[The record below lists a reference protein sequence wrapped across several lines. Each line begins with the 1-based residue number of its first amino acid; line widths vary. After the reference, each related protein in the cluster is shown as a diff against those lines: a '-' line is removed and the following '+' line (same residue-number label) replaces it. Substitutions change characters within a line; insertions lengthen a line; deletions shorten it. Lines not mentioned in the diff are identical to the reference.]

1 MSKIKLWMVVLL
13 LLFWVTNETTSN
25 HLDSLSKEF
34 LFFSHVE
41 RKPIK
46 IDTFGFQESYKVELI
61 IDKLEKENVP
71 NSKNTMSLYINSLYY
86 KSIICLDHEQNN
98 FYTLKNRIMKHIS
111 TFNYKNSDSFSE
123 LSDKNHFCQERLEYI
138 DKNLNLQEK
147 NSLLDQNYFYNLV
160 NNFENL
166 KNNQINPP
174 LIQNLTDISFSEIHQ
189 EIINKVN
196 KKFHWN
202 DSWSYE
208 LFFIYDSTKNLFSL
222 SKVFIYFI
230 PAKFVIVKL
239 HLQPEDYEEVQMLQ
253 KDSNELVT
261 YSKAS
266 RKFSL
271 QSLKI
276 DEYLF
281 TFYNKIFTNK
291 STSVYHN
298 TMEINLSY
306 RYIKNLYSKYKLS
319 KEEKLCYL
327 IHEVLT
333 EDVYIEKNEFKSFI
347 SSYFEKANIEYELYA
362 SRFIEQELS
371 SDLSQQSYFSFYF
384 CANSHQMLEINYIL
398 KFPIHFRYQPSV
410 KKESL
415 LTHQTVV
422 MPHPFIT
429 IYKQTKDDYNTI
441 FYDKLL
447 YSNPQKFEEEI
458 DKKLN
463 TIVNE
468 VYILKE
474 NYAQLKNQIP
484 AGQMKYF
491 WPIAAVTSVASLV
504 GFLIIFGGVITYIFE
519 NNQSKYQDKK
529 AI

>member
-1 MSKIKLWMVVLL
+1 MSKIKLLIVLL
-13 LLFWVTNETTSN
+13 LSFCYTNEKTSN
-25 HLDSLSKEF
+25 YLETLPRQL
-34 LFFSHVE
+34 LFFSTIE
-41 RKPIK
+41 KEKIN
-46 IDTFGFQESYKVELI
+46 IDTFGFKENYKVELI
-61 IDKLEKENVP
+61 VNKFEKENIP

-98 FYTLKNRIMKHIS
+98 FYTLKNKIMKHIS

-138 DKNLNLQEK
+138 DKNLNLHEK
-147 NSLLDQNYFYNLV
+147 NSLLDNNYFYNLV
-160 NNFENL
+160 NNFESL
-166 KNNQINPP
+166 KHNQINPP
-174 LIQNLTDISFSEIHQ
+174 LIQNLTDISFAEIHQ

-196 KKFHWN
+196 KTFNWN

-208 LFFIYDSTKNLFSL
+208 LFFIYDSSKNLFSL

-230 PAKFVIVKL
+230 PIKFVVVKL
-239 HLQPEDYEEVQMLQ
+239 HLRPDNYDEIQMLQ
-253 KDSNELVT
+253 KETNELIT
-261 YSKAS
+261 YTKSS
-266 RKFSL
+266 RKFSI
-271 QSLKI
+271 QSFKI
-276 DEYLF
+276 DEYF
-281 TFYNKIFTNK
+281 FNFFSKIFTNK

-298 TMEINLSY
+298 TMEIALSIRFIRSQY
-306 RYIKNLYSKYKLS
+306 EKYKIPQT
-319 KEEKLCYL
+319 EKLCYL
-327 IHEVLT
+327 IHEILT
-333 EDVYIEKNEFKSFI
+333 EDVYIEKNEFKSFV
-347 SSYFEKANIEYELYA
+347 STYFENANIEFELYA

-384 CANSHQMLEINYIL
+384 CADYNQMMKINYLI
-398 KFPIHFRYQPSV
+398 KFPIHFRYQPSL

-447 YSNPQKFEEEI
+447 YANNGKFEDEI
-458 DKKLN
+458 DLKLN

-468 VYILKE
+468 VYMLKN
-474 NYAQLKNQIP
+474 NYIQLQNQIP

-491 WPIAAVTSVASLV
+491 WPIAAVTSITSMV

-519 NNQSKYQDKK
+519 KNNSLYKDKK
-529 AI
+529 KI